1 MVRHVFACE
10 IQGLSTTKNNC
21 ILILIVLPCVS
32 FDVEIV
38 VVVELLGCCLMT
50 NPFRKS
56 GYVVT

>member
-10 IQGLSTTKNNC
+10 IHVLLKTNNYC
-21 ILILIVLPCVS
+21 ILILIVLPCIS
-32 FDVEIV
+32 LDVVIV

-56 GYVVT
+56 GYLVT